1 MATRNCHFVGDL
13 KIVQGKLKEINNPF
27 LSNLILY
34 DLDNIILELKNNQR
48 HQGEKDSSYNRE
60 GNTPF

>member
-1 MATRNCHFVGDL
+1 MTTRNCHFVGDL
-13 KIVQGKLKEINNPF
+13 KIVQGKLKEINNAF

-48 HQGEKDSSYNRE
+48 HREEKSISYNK
-60 GNTPF
+60 

>member
-1 MATRNCHFVGDL
+1 MPSRNCHFVGDL

-34 DLDNIILELKNNQR
+34 DLDNKILELKNNQR
-48 HQGEKDSSYNRE
+48 HQGEKSINYNRE